1 MNEAQYSIWRPTQ
14 KIRQLHS
21 IYQSKGSMI
30 SLKGLASYFR
40 RFNCLPKLS
49 DNVTFGSIDRKGEFY
64 SLKKSTKRSFVGNII
79 HRTYFFDVF
88 KCNYSRNRDD
98 CSWNYKPKC
107 QNPYHVSNTS
117 LIGVPVWSTS

>member
-64 SLKKSTKRSFVGNII
+64 SFYALKFENKKYLDHLLVMSYTEL
-79 HRTYFFDVF
+79 
-88 KCNYSRNRDD
+88 
-98 CSWNYKPKC
+98 
-107 QNPYHVSNTS
+107 TS
-117 LIGVPVWSTS
+117 LMFLNVTTVEIAMTAVGITNPNVKIHIT